1 MEAMQ
6 VIHLKGIKAEYR
18 RFGKVSFHGC
28 IIPDGDYVVLSFE
41 QDYINLAWRE
51 PDGSPSR
58 KHRYRV
64 EDHLIRELLP
74 IVPVQACG
82 EHPVTKHVTRT

>member
-6 VIHLKGIKAEYR
+6 VIHLNGVKAEYR
-18 RFGKVSFHGC
+18 RFGKTSFHGC

-41 QDYINLAWRE
+41 QDHINLAWKE

-64 EDHLIRELLP
+64 EDYLIRELLR
-74 IVPVQACG
+74 IRPVQ
-82 EHPVTKHVTRT
+82 VSD

>member
-6 VIHLKGIKAEYR
+6 VIHLNGIKAEYR

-28 IIPDGDYVVLSFE
+28 IMPDGDYVVLSFE
-41 QDYINLAWRE
+41 QGHINLAWRE
-51 PDGSPSR
+51 PDGAPSR

-64 EDHLIRELLP
+64 EDYLIRELLSARA
-74 IVPVQACG
+74 VQALD
-82 EHPVTKHVTRT
+82 